1 MFKLFEIQGTCSDKY
16 LAAGLIFVL
25 IMIKSGTI
33 VRLKSGGPL
42 MTVKEYVH
50 VLGMWVCSWFDQ
62 NGALC
67 ESAFMEEQLIVET
80 E

>member
-1 MFKLFEIQGTCSDKY
+1 
-16 LAAGLIFVL
+16 
-25 IMIKSGTI
+25 
-33 VRLKSGGPL
+33 

-80 E
+80 EKLSA